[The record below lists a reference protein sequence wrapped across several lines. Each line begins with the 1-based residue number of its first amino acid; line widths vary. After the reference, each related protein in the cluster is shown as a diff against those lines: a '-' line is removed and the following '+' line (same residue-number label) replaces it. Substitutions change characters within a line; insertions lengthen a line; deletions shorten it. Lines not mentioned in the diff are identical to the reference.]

1 MQYTMSTGKV
11 QEGSEL
17 GTTRYMRPNGWCPLC
32 RSSTVLCTFHS
43 VLAQSMKAEAEIELK
58 LQFWYALIILSICT
72 KLPNIWIKS
81 SLLYSTGQ

>member
-11 QEGSEL
+11 QEGPEL
-17 GTTRYMRPNGWCPLC
+17 GTTRYMRPNCWCLLC
-32 RSSTVLCTFHS
+32 RSFTVLCTFPS

-58 LQFWYALIILSICT
+58 LQLIVLSICT

-81 SLLYSTGQ
+81 SLLYSTGR